1 MGSIA
6 DKLACTRAA
15 KTAIRAA
22 IVEKGGTLA
31 ESAPFSAYAA
41 AVDTIPAGGLT
52 GETQEKTILPSFE
65 AVTVT
70 PDGGYAAL
78 SAVVQP
84 ALTNLRP
91 WNLRRGVT
99 VLGVTGTA
107 DLE

>member
-6 DKLACTRAA
+6 AKLTCTRAA
-15 KTAIRAA
+15 KAAIRAA
-22 IVEKGGTLA
+22 IVEKGGTLS

-65 AVTVT
+65 AVSVT
-70 PDGGYAAL
+70 PDEGYAAM

-107 DLE
+107 ALE